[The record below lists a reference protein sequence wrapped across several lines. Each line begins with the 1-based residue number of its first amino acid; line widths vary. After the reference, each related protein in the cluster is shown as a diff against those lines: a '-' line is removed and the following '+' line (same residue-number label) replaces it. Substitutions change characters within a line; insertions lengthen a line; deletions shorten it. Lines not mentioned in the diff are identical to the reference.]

1 MTAALDRQLLDTAD
15 AFDSVAHTYDGPQGN
30 NLLIQRMRDI
40 TWARIE
46 ALLPAGAASLI
57 DIGCGTGIDAQ
68 HFAALGH
75 RVLATDWSPAMVE
88 RATARGLALAA
99 AGAAGHLRAE
109 RVGAHE
115 LQLLHPG
122 NDRFDL
128 AYSNFGPLNCVPDL
142 GHTAEQLA
150 ALVRPGGY
158 AVFTVIGR
166 WCPWEVA
173 HYARQRRWAR
183 ARVRFLRQTTPVG
196 MNGHTIW
203 TRYHTPRQFVREW
216 VAARHEWE
224 LVSYEGLS
232 TFVPP
237 PYLTAIADQRQTL
250 FDRLVRL
257 DQRTAA
263 WPVFRNAG
271 DHFLVVLRRR

>member
-1 MTAALDRQLLDTAD
+1 
-15 AFDSVAHTYDGPQGN
+15 
-30 NLLIQRMRDI
+30 
-40 TWARIE
+40 
-46 ALLPAGAASLI
+46 
-57 DIGCGTGIDAQ
+57 
-68 HFAALGH
+68 
-75 RVLATDWSPAMVE
+75 
-88 RATARGLALAA
+88 
-99 AGAAGHLRAE
+99 
-109 RVGAHE
+109 VGAHE

-237 PYLTAIADQRQTL
+237 PYLTAIADQRPTL